1 MWLKLAGRQ
10 TVSIIRSSVTIL
22 KSNMSHHPLTV
33 LFEDES
39 IVVID
44 KPPNILSVPGKRK
57 EYVKS
62 RNEEWHDAIRYA
74 STFVDDDP
82 LIKECCVRLTNCS
95 SIPRK
100 EVRFYSF
107 LSRVLKIVDID
118 IQRSI
123 WYNINKCDESLH
135 KPSFDSI
142 PESLISTVELTEQLC
157 SHKLYPVHRLD
168 METSGILLYAK
179 TEESCAELGRQ
190 FRERLVHK
198 SYLAK
203 VMSHFSFIG
212 DGEDVTLPLRADLN
226 NRPRQVVDHQDG
238 KPSRTQITVLS
249 NEQSNPTAIVKL
261 MPVTGRSH
269 QLRVHMAEIGH
280 PILGDTLYAPSHV
293 ISMSPG
299 RLCLHASVLSFAH
312 PITGLKMTLNSLHEC
327 DFIHNKEEILHC
339 LIKA

>member
-1 MWLKLAGRQ
+1 M
-10 TVSIIRSSVTIL
+10 
-22 KSNMSHHPLTV
+22 SNMPYHRPLKI
-33 LFEDES
+33 LFEDEN
-39 IVVID
+39 IAVID

-57 EYVKS
+57 EFVKS

-82 LIKECCVRLTNCS
+82 LIKECIVRLTSCS

-100 EVRFYSF
+100 ELRFYSF
-107 LSRVLKIVDID
+107 LSRVLKIVDVD
-118 IQRSI
+118 VQRSI
-123 WYNINKCDESLH
+123 WHNINKCDEKLH

-198 SYLAK
+198 IYLAK
-203 VMSHFSFIG
+203 VMSHFSSIG
-212 DGEDVTLPLRADLN
+212 DGDDVILPLRADLN
-226 NRPRQVVDHQDG
+226 NRPRQVVDHRDG
-238 KPSRTQITVLS
+238 KPSRTQLTVLS
-249 NEQSNPTAIVKL
+249 NDTIQPTAIVKL

-312 PITGLKMTLNSLHEC
+312 PITGLNLTFSSLHEC
-327 DFIHNKEEILHC
+327 DFIHEKEDILHD
-339 LIKA
+339 LK